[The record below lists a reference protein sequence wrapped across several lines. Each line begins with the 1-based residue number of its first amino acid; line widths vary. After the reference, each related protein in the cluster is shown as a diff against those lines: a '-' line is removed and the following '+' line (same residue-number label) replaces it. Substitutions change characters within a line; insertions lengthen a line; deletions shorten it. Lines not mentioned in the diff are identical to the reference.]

1 MGLVVVGLAVN
12 YLFFGAAEAA
22 EGAHGRFIALV
33 RHVLPPS
40 LDRPWLSR
48 AITLRTDEADVV
60 GRC

>member
-40 LDRPWLSR
+40 LDNWLSR
-48 AITLRTDEADVV
+48 SIPLRTDEADVV